1 MWTPALG
8 RKEKG
13 MKKIFSLVV
22 SLLMVFSLYAQ
33 NVKSVGLTDSDVKNW
48 AKNSVSI
55 QKEFEKIGIDTK
67 DSFTVATNE
76 KQKAESILQKYGISS
91 PNSIEKYS
99 IILQSAVILKA
110 ESELDEQSKAMMKL
124 MKVDPLG
131 DLKKNI
137 NSKDYNVVASNSK
150 AVLKAFS
157 DLDEY
162 DSSSTDAGNSSNSE
176 KDDYSDLSALMS
188 SFGRG
193 YSDYESKDDRIKKE
207 VLKKYDTKKKFKI
220 VKEST
225 KWETTEYIIIQPSE
239 ITFSNS
245 TEAEVYAENYTGQ
258 GGKWCMTSGYAY
270 LGKHNNNK
278 PFYTWGSGGVLYYS
292 KFPIDEDSGAPDK
305 FIPDEEVTPEIAK
318 KTVLQMYKEK

>member
-1 MWTPALG
+1 
-8 RKEKG
+8 
-13 MKKIFSLVV
+13 MKKFFLLLV
-22 SLLMVFSLYAQ
+22 SLTMVFSLYAQ
-33 NVKSVGLTDSDVKNW
+33 NAKSVGLSDSDVKNW

-76 KQKAESILQKYGISS
+76 KQTAESILQKYGISS

-162 DSSSTDAGNSSNSE
+162 DSSSTDARNSSNSE
-176 KDDYSDLSALMS
+176 KDDYSDLSAMMS

-193 YSDYESKDDRIKKE
+193 YSDYDR
-207 VLKKYDTKKKFKI
+207 
-220 VKEST
+220 
-225 KWETTEYIIIQPSE
+225 
-239 ITFSNS
+239 N
-245 TEAEVYAENYTGQ
+245 
-258 GGKWCMTSGYAY
+258 
-270 LGKHNNNK
+270 
-278 PFYTWGSGGVLYYS
+278 
-292 KFPIDEDSGAPDK
+292 
-305 FIPDEEVTPEIAK
+305 
-318 KTVLQMYKEK
+318 